1 MDETTFSKSVQGL
14 IRQKVKENKFPM
26 FKKQLK
32 QMVVSIKDGD
42 FELSLKMDEDYNKR
56 SKKELQEYAKQVV
69 MELRQAVDIPES
81 APTDVFEIQWSSLFC
96 LQLFKSGCN
105 WKFRGKTIKNTTLGR
120 HFRQAVQS
128 VFHRDNSI

>member
-81 APTDVFEIQWSSLFC
+81 APTDVFEIQWSS
-96 LQLFKSGCN
+96 
-105 WKFRGKTIKNTTLGR
+105 
-120 HFRQAVQS
+120 
-128 VFHRDNSI
+128 